1 MLALLPNLSE
11 AVAATDASCAEK
23 NEILQNSSWKSSEDN
38 HMQICFTS
46 CMLPAIGWSQRSY
59 NSHLSV
65 CRVETQ
71 TPGVA
76 VPCDGPSHAARPI
89 AVGQCC
95 RAQSW
100 GGLGWSSNGPAY
112 RGLAPRKKARRTLAT
127 SQSSSQS
134 TLQPARRCRRGRRQ
148 VAPTCLAF
156 WSQR

>member
-11 AVAATDASCAEK
+11 AVAATDASCAAK
-23 NEILQNSSWKSSEDN
+23 NEILQNSSRKSSEDK

-76 VPCDGPSHAARPI
+76 VPCDGPSHAAQPI

-95 RAQSW
+95 RARSW
-100 GGLGWSSNGPAY
+100 GVWAEAAVVLLIGALHPE
-112 RGLAPRKKARRTLAT
+112 
-127 SQSSSQS
+127 
-134 TLQPARRCRRGRRQ
+134 RRQ
-148 VAPTCLAF
+148 GEPLQQVSPAVRAPCSLQGGAEEEGG
-156 WSQR
+156 R